1 MAEGFEKYGRIWPI
15 GTTEVTIELMGFREN
30 YGPEV
35 GGLGKY
41 GHFRRVVELLWPYDA
56 KKNKNGF
63 QWNPWA
69 ERIFEEACKWN
80 YLGISGPKSSSKT
93 HCIGIWGLVNWLC
106 DPFNTLVL
114 VTTTSVREARKRMWG
129 VIRERHL
136 QIPGLPGRIVDSM
149 GKLILDEAGSDRSS
163 ITLIPSAKDKEKEA
177 TEKLIGLKNKRVLLL
192 VDEAT
197 DVSPAIF
204 EAIHNLDSNPFFQCI
219 ALGNFASAYDPFG
232 QFITP
237 TNTWNSVNADMDGWE
252 TSRGYCVHLDG
263 ERTPNLDGDDQWP
276 FLLTSKQLREARE
289 FQGENSLSYWRFIRS
304 FPAPVGAE
312 QNIYSEADIRKF
324 DGEALPKWDG
334 QPTRVAGFDPAFTN
348 GGDRSVLYVGSYGKS
363 DIGLTTICFE
373 KAHILR
379 EDATK
384 ANEPRNFQ
392 IARLVREICE
402 REGVRPEHLAIDA
415 TGAGDP
421 FCDILSETWSNR
433 IFRVKFGEKP
443 TELPLSVVSPIKGNE
458 KFSNR
463 VSELWW
469 VGVEFLRGNQLK
481 GITPELA
488 RELTSRKY
496 STMSGGKLVVEPKK
510 DMKARM
516 GKSPDLADAA
526 CLLVDLCRQRLGAV
540 SGGKLAANRGKDWVK
555 QAQKLDVASYQDR
568 QLLGTSWG
576 VS

>member
-1 MAEGFEKYGRIWPI
+1 MSQGFQKYGIVWPE
-15 GTTEVTIELMGFREN
+15 GTTEATIELIAFREGF
-30 YGPEV
+30 GPER

-41 GHFRRVVELLWPYDA
+41 GHFRRVVELLWPYDK
-56 KKNKNGF
+56 KKNKSGF

-93 HCIGIWGLVNWLC
+93 HCIGIWGLVNWLA

-204 EAIHNLDSNPFFQCI
+204 EAIHNLDSNPYFQCI

-232 QFITP
+232 QYITP
-237 TNTWNSVNADMDGWE
+237 KNTWNSVNTDMEGWE

-263 ERTPNLDGDDQWP
+263 EKSPNLSADDEWP
-276 FLLTSKQLREARE
+276 FLLTSKQLYEARE
-289 FQGENSLSYWRFIRS
+289 YQGENSLSYWRFIRS

-312 QNIYSEADIRKF
+312 QNIYSEAEIRKS
-324 DGEALPKWDG
+324 DGEAMPIWEKAV
-334 QPTRVAGFDPAFTN
+334 PTKVAGFDPAFTN
-348 GGDRSVLYVGSYGKS
+348 GGDRSVLYIGSFGKS
-363 DIGLTTICFE
+363 NLGLPTIAFT
-373 KAHILR
+373 KSYIVR

-392 IARLVREICE
+392 IARQVKEICE
-402 REGVRPEHLAIDA
+402 KEGVRPEHLAIDA

-421 FCDILSETWSNR
+421 FCDILSELWSSR

-443 TELPLSVVSPIKGNE
+443 TELPISVMSPVKGNE
-458 KFSNR
+458 KFANR
-463 VSELWW
+463 VTELWY
-469 VGVEFLRGNQLK
+469 VGVEYLRGQQLK
-481 GITPELA
+481 GITAELA
-488 RELTSRKY
+488 RELCARKY
-496 STMSGGKLVVEPKK
+496 STMAGGRLVVEPKR
-510 DMKARM
+510 DMKSRM
-516 GKSPDLADAA
+516 GRSPDLADAA
-526 CLLVDLCRQRLGAV
+526 LLLVDLCRQRLGALA
-540 SGGKLAANRGKDWVK
+540 GGKYAAAKSDSWLK
-555 QAQKLDVASYQDR
+555 TAKKMDVASFGDNHV
-568 QLLGTSWG
+568 LSN
-576 VS
+576 S

>member
-1 MAEGFEKYGRIWPI
+1 MSQGFQKYGIVWPE
-15 GTTEVTIELMGFREN
+15 GTTEATIELIAFREGF
-30 YGPEV
+30 GPER

-41 GHFRRVVELLWPYDA
+41 GHFRRVVELLWPYDK
-56 KKNKNGF
+56 KKNKSGF

-93 HCIGIWGLVNWLC
+93 HCIGIWGLVNWLA

-204 EAIHNLDSNPFFQCI
+204 EAIHNLDSNPYFQCI

-232 QFITP
+232 QYITP
-237 TNTWNSVNADMDGWE
+237 KNTWNSVNTDMEGWE
-252 TSRGYCVHLDG
+252 TSRGYCIHLDG
-263 ERTPNLDGDDQWP
+263 EKSPNLSADDEWP
-276 FLLTSKQLREARE
+276 FLLTSKQLYEARE
-289 FQGENSLSYWRFIRS
+289 YQGENSLSYWRFIRS

-312 QNIYSEADIRKF
+312 QNIYSEAEIRKS
-324 DGEALPKWDG
+324 DGEAMPIWEKA
-334 QPTRVAGFDPAFTN
+334 PTKVAGFDPAFTN
-348 GGDRSVLYVGSYGKS
+348 GGDRSVLYIGSFGKS
-363 DIGLTTICFE
+363 NLGLPTIAFN
-373 KAHILR
+373 KSYIVR

-392 IARLVREICE
+392 IARQVREICE
-402 REGVRPEHLAIDA
+402 KEGVRPEHLAIDA

-421 FCDILSETWSNR
+421 FCDILSEIWSSR
-433 IFRVKFGEKP
+433 VFRVKFGEKP
-443 TELPLSVVSPIKGNE
+443 TELPISVMSPVRGNE
-458 KFSNR
+458 KFANR
-463 VSELWW
+463 VTELWY
-469 VGVEFLRGNQLK
+469 VGVEYLRGQQLK
-481 GITPELA
+481 GITAELA
-488 RELTSRKY
+488 RELCARKY
-496 STMSGGKLVVEPKK
+496 STLSGGRLVVEPKR
-510 DMKARM
+510 DMKSRM
-516 GKSPDLADAA
+516 GRSPDLADAA
-526 CLLVDLCRQRLGAV
+526 LILVDLCRQRLGALA
-540 SGGKLAANRGKDWVK
+540 GGKYAAAKSDSWLK
-555 QAQKLDVASYQDR
+555 TAKKMDVASFGDNHV
-568 QLLGTSWG
+568 LSN
-576 VS
+576 S